1 MSWVKAVSVVGED
14 VFDEDEDDITLQN
27 KEWNCNMEKRVKD
40 GYRDGVD
47 AGKEASLQ
55 HGFNAGY
62 REGAAQMVAIGQLK
76 GIVSALQCWC
86 QLQQPDST
94 MLPPIGRL
102 LQDVAKHEEALMERM
117 KMRQLQPQASVGEI
131 TESIE
136 DLGVEQGVEH
146 TSGGGSCSRTDC
158 CSKDCAQ
165 GEDQPGRPCQRS
177 SRPSFNAEE
186 SLEQLLQRCVD
197 LATQLVKL
205 RTKLP
210 GVHDQLTSTS
220 SGENRS
226 NTHSDVRPQGKPTAM
241 TLPLLFLLWM
251 PLAF

>member
-1 MSWVKAVSVVGED
+1 MSWVKAVSLVGED

-27 KEWNCNMEKRVKD
+27 KEWKCNMEKRVKD

-94 MLPPIGRL
+94 MLPSIGRL
-102 LQDVAKHEEALMERM
+102 QQDVAKHEEGLMERM
-117 KMRQLQPQASVGEI
+117 KMKQQQPQASVSEI

-136 DLGVEQGVEH
+136 DLGVEQ
-146 TSGGGSCSRTDC
+146 TSGGGSCSGTDC
-158 CSKDCAQ
+158 CPKECAQ
-165 GEDQPGRPCQRS
+165 GEDQPRRPCQRS
-177 SRPSFNAEE
+177 LHPFFNAKE

-197 LATQLVKL
+197 LATQLG
-205 RTKLP
+205 LP
-210 GVHDQLTSTS
+210 EELLYHVQQL
-220 SGENRS
+220 N
-226 NTHSDVRPQGKPTAM
+226 NA
-241 TLPLLFLLWM
+241 
-251 PLAF
+251 